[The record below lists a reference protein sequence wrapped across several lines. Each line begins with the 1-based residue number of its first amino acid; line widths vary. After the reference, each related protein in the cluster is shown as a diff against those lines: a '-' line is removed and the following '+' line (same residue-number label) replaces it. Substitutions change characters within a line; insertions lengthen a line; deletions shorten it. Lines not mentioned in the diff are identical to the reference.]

1 MRRWFTKTDAHQNV
15 SEETKSQPQIEPL
28 HIIEYSIKVY
38 SNTKNL
44 TIKIQPN
51 DQYVSDKDYCYQR
64 HRICDYQIGFRID
77 YHKGSDYTKKNF
89 KIKDIDIYELGDG
102 NNKKTGLK
110 ATIKNKLELTSTNT
124 IDITFNNQITNVV
137 IDDQPYTNENYE
149 WSKLQTGG
157 RKRRRKRTHKKSKI
171 RKSNRRSHHSLHLP

>member
-1 MRRWFTKTDAHQNV
+1 MRGWFTKPNVQQNV
-15 SEETKSQPQIEPL
+15 SEEKKSQPQIEPL
-28 HIIEYSIKVY
+28 HIIEYSIKVV

-51 DQYVSDKDYCYQR
+51 DQYVSDQDFCYQR
-64 HRICDYQIGFRID
+64 HRICDYQIDFRMD
-77 YHKGSDYTKKNF
+77 YHEGGENTKKNF
-89 KIKDIDIYELGDG
+89 KIKEIYIYELGDG
-102 NNKKTGLK
+102 NNKKTGLS

-124 IDITFNNQITNVV
+124 IDITFDNQITNVV
-137 IDDQPYTNENYE
+137 IDGQQYTYKNYE
-149 WSKLQTGG
+149 WSKPQPGG